1 MWRKMPESRI
11 IDDVETSHIVLAKL
25 PDLELWA
32 KIKSH
37 NCPIS
42 FDLEITA
49 RCNNDCR
56 HCYICKSPDD
66 SSSRAKELSVDEI
79 MQIADQAVSM
89 GILWC
94 NITGGEPLL
103 REDFSEV
110 YTGLKRMGLL
120 VSLFTNAC
128 LIREEH
134 IELFKIYPPRD
145 IEVTVYGITKE
156 TYESVSRR
164 PGSYDAFQ
172 RGLNLLLKNGIPVR
186 LKTMALRSNVRELP
200 RIAEFCRSRTKD
212 YFRFDPLLHLRLD
225 RDPVRNEV
233 IKSERLSPEE
243 IVAIERADSERFN
256 ALEKGCNKLIRQEF
270 CDKQCNHLF
279 HCGTGAG
286 SFVLGCDGRFRL
298 CSSLSHPDCTY
309 DLRNGNLADAWKEF
323 VPKVQDMRSN
333 RSEFLETCRTC
344 PIINLCLWCPAH
356 AYLEMGE
363 LDSNVPYFCQ
373 VAYARAKS
381 IIKENCIEAKSV
393 GLLPAGILIQRKR

>member
-1 MWRKMPESRI
+1 MPKSRI
-11 IDDVETSHIVLAKL
+11 IDDVETSHIVLRKL

-32 KIKSH
+32 KMKSYH
-37 NCPIS
+37 CPIS

-66 SSSRAKELSVDEI
+66 CSSRAKELSLNEI
-79 MQIADQAVSM
+79 MQIAGQAVSM
-89 GILWC
+89 GALWC
-94 NITGGEPLL
+94 NITGSEPLL

-110 YTGLKRMGLL
+110 YVGLKRLGLM

-128 LIREEH
+128 LIGEDH
-134 IELFKIYPPRD
+134 IRLFKKYPPRD

-156 TYESVSRR
+156 TYEAVTQRS
-164 PGSYDAFQ
+164 GSFEAFM
-172 RGLNLLLKNGIPVR
+172 RGIDLMMENGIPVR
-186 LKTMALRSNVRELP
+186 FKTMALRSNVHELSQ
-200 RIAEFCRSRTKD
+200 IANFCRERTKD

-225 RDPVRNEV
+225 RNPARNEM

-243 IVAIERADSERFN
+243 IVAVERADFERFN
-256 ALEKGCNKLIRQEF
+256 ALEKGCNKLIRPEM

-309 DLRNGNLADAWKEF
+309 DLRNGTLDDAWREF
-323 VPKVQDMRSN
+323 VPKVQDMRSD

-363 LDSNVPYFCQ
+363 LDSHIPYFCQ
-373 VAYARAKS
+373 VAYARAKL
-381 IIKENCIEAKSV
+381 IINENCIEAKSV
-393 GLLPAGILIQRKR
+393 GLLPAWILSQQKGR